1 LFSCCWKFDVFVIST
16 QGGFGGNIDH
26 DAHLLYTLSAVQ
38 ILAILDRM
46 DLLDRDEV
54 AGYVA
59 GLQQPDGSFFGDE
72 WGEVDTRFS
81 YCALNCLAL
90 LGRLDHIDVAGAAG
104 FVAACRNFDGGF
116 GCIPGAES
124 HGGQIFCC
132 VGALAIAGA
141 LHYVDADLLGW
152 WLCERQVKTQTRLHI
167 GRGLSTTPERRP
179 GVSLSLTGT
188 VACRPPS

>member
-1 LFSCCWKFDVFVIST
+1 MGWHARFHAEEQIRTRIPAAQHARRLLRPPPPHT

-38 ILAILDRM
+38 ILALLDRM
-46 DLLDRDEV
+46 DLLDRDAV

-59 GLQQPDGSFFGDE
+59 GLQQPDGSFWGDE

-90 LGRLDHIDVAGAAG
+90 LGRLARADVPAAAA

-141 LHYVDADLLGW
+141 LHHVDADLLGW
-152 WLCERQVKTQTRLHI
+152 WLCERQV
-167 GRGLSTTPERRP
+167 
-179 GVSLSLTGT
+179 
-188 VACRPPS
+188 PPFPPLP